1 MESKVIKSW
10 RSMNEVLTSPM
21 TKEELESNSN
31 RNGIIS
37 ANLLIDFFDLVNED
51 IEWLNDEVS
60 ERITGSICGLVDI
73 SYKVIGKTSNNEI
86 VVKVTGE
93 VDFENI

>member
-31 RNGIIS
+31 RNGVIN

-60 ERITGSICGLVDI
+60 ERITGSIGGLVDI
-73 SYKVIGKTSNNEI
+73 FYKVVGKTSNNEI